1 MSSPL
6 STPPAEKAVVT
17 TAPLDE
23 RVWVNLVLDN
33 LVASSQEGASA
44 VDFIRN
50 RNVKISF
57 RKQNATGAMWSLNG
71 NIYLN
76 SNSFSLFTSSS
87 DAFMLSLVAHE
98 ALHLKQGMI
107 TALSVFGELEA
118 WQLGFRVYQSLG
130 GKIFGSALNELMGLS
145 ISYDRDMLKRV
156 RLLMQAHAGKGY
168 RIDLLPLFPAWK
180 EIRYFFT
187 RKIPGS

>member
-1 MSSPL
+1 MTSPL
-6 STPPAEKAVVT
+6 STSTTETQIAA

-23 RVWVNLVLDN
+23 RVWVKMSLDN
-33 LVASSQEGASA
+33 LKDSSPEGAYA
-44 VDFIRN
+44 VDFIRS
-50 RNVKISF
+50 RNVKIGF
-57 RKQNATGAMWSLNG
+57 RKQKATGAMWSLNG

-76 SNSFSLFTSSS
+76 SNSFSLSTSAS

-98 ALHLKQGMI
+98 ALHLKQGMV

-118 WQLGFRVYQSLG
+118 WQLGFRIYQSLG
-130 GKIFGSALNELMGLS
+130 GRIFGSALNELMGLQ
-145 ISYDRDMLKRV
+145 ISFDREMLKRV
-156 RLLMQAHAGKGY
+156 RFLMQAHAGKGY

-187 RKIPGS
+187 RMMPGR